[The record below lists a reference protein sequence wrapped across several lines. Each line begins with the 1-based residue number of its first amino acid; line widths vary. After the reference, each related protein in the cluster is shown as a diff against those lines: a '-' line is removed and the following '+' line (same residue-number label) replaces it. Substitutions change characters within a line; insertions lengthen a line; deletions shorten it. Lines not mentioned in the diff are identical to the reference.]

1 MDASFTTGRGTRH
14 DRPAA
19 SPSPRRDARFRRA
32 DDSGAAA
39 PDERPAAGN
48 AAARR
53 PARRPRGRVRRPAAR
68 ASAAVQRRGPERPA
82 ARASATRHRRRAG
95 RAAARLPADRRRLPA
110 ADPAAASVT
119 PEEERNLGMIAHLAP
134 AILLPLSAGTAGFV
148 VSLVIFLVYK
158 DRGPFVRAH
167 AANSLNVQII
177 TGIVL
182 LLSVPLMFVLIGF
195 ITYPA
200 ALVFAVVVH
209 VIGAMKANQ
218 GQWWNPP
225 LTPTFVR

>member
-1 MDASFTTGRGTRH
+1 MTDQQPPPRPGETPGSAEPTTPVPPPQMSAQQPGTPQPG
-14 DRPAA
+14 DQP
-19 SPSPRRDARFRRA
+19 
-32 DDSGAAA
+32 GG
-39 PDERPAAGN
+39 PAAG
-48 AAARR
+48 
-53 PARRPRGRVRRPAAR
+53 
-68 ASAAVQRRGPERPA
+68 SAGPQPGPQQPS
-82 ARASATRHRRRAG
+82 SAGGPSGPQPGPQQPVTGAG
-95 RAAARLPADRRRLPA
+95 PGVPPPGYQPTAGGYPPPTLQQP
-110 ADPAAASVT
+110 SVT